1 MQSHSGSPVKAEQPK
16 PGVLFILKFE
26 QEPGVCKLRVNTARD
41 GSSRAGLRAIDK
53 GCVMATLWGVGVA
66 QNPLG
71 SVAQDTR
78 GEEL

>member
-1 MQSHSGSPVKAEQPK
+1 M
-16 PGVLFILKFE
+16 
-26 QEPGVCKLRVNTARD
+26 RVNTARD

-66 QNPLG
+66 QNHLG

-78 GEEL
+78 GEES